1 MVAVMRARPL
11 SIESA
16 EALGIAVYMQR
27 RKLKLSQRKVADLAK
42 LERTVVS
49 QLERGHGGTAHF
61 RVVLLIVNALG
72 MDIELRPR
80 DWTPTGADPLDPAT
94 SVTDIGLSADAL
106 ACLRAVGISEVGQI
120 SRASELIKCPEFSKG
135 AELYEIVCALTV
147 TACRC
152 RRIVIGVSQGTGSV
166 RCSVSES

>member
-1 MVAVMRARPL
+1 MAAVMRARPQ

-27 RKLKLSQRKVADLAK
+27 RKLKLSRRKVADLAK

-49 QLERGHGGTAHF
+49 QLERGHGSTAHF

-80 DWTPTGADPLDPAT
+80 NWTPTGADPLDPAT
-94 SVTDIGLSADAL
+94 SVTDIGLSPNAL
-106 ACLRAVGISEVGQI
+106 KSAKS
-120 SRASELIKCPEFSKG
+120 
-135 AELYEIVCALTV
+135 TV
-147 TACRC
+147 PAN
-152 RRIVIGVSQGTGSV
+152 
-166 RCSVSES
+166 